1 MRVAIFNYESPES
14 LRVRKLLLNRLE
26 EETAITYDEQ
36 QPDVVITIGGDGTL
50 ISAFHH
56 YEDRLSTI
64 RFVGIHTG
72 HLGFYTD
79 WRNFEVE
86 DLVES
91 LQNDSGQSVS
101 YPLLEMSATYDDGEI
116 ERRVALN
123 ESTLRNIVKTMV
135 CDVYINNQLFERFR
149 GDGLVISTPTG
160 STAYNKS
167 VGGAILDPRIIG
179 FQLGEMASLNNR
191 VFRTLGSPVVFGSD
205 TKLTL
210 RLPDDGRTD
219 RAAARIARRLVLA
232 TANSAWQH
240 RLEVDGLPLFP
251 ADWTKDATFP
261 QAGGLAS
268 ASVVGPLDPGHDRD
282 PELLA
287 GGPGA
292 AVEDVLLEQ

>member
-26 EETAITYDEQ
+26 EETAITYDDQ
-36 QPDVVITIGGDGTL
+36 QPDIVITIGGDGTL

-101 YPLLEMSATYDDGEI
+101 YPLLEMSATYDDGEV

-210 RLPDDGRTD
+210 RLPDDSGTVLSCD
-219 RAAARIARRLVLA
+219 RDQIMMDTQERRLIDVSYRVSDKVIRFA
-232 TANSAWQH
+232 KYRHTNFWD
-240 RLEVDGLPLFP
+240 RV
-251 ADWTKDATFP
+251 KDSFI
-261 QAGGLAS
+261 GGI
-268 ASVVGPLDPGHDRD
+268 
-282 PELLA
+282 
-287 GGPGA
+287 
-292 AVEDVLLEQ
+292 Q